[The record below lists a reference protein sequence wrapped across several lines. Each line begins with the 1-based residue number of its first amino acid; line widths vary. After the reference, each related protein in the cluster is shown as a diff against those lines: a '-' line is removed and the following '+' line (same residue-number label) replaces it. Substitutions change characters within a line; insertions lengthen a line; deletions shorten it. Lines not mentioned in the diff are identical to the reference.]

1 MKRET
6 MPLKE
11 IIRQVASDLALGD
24 DHSATTIRCAINDY
38 LHRYESE
45 GYQVNHSYDQPRAVK
60 QVQNL
65 LKAVRTAKEL
75 TRESY

>member
-1 MKRET
+1 MQRET

-38 LHRYESE
+38 LDRYERE
-45 GYQVNHSYDQPRAVK
+45 GYKVNHAYDQPRAVK
-60 QVQNL
+60 QVQKL
-65 LKAVRTAKEL
+65 LRAGRTAKEL
-75 TRESY
+75 TRGY